1 MDLIIQILTCVLGTI
16 GFAVT
21 MKAPKKALVYIALG
35 SLISAGIERTM
46 SLFFNYFISCL
57 TAMIILSMYCEIIAR
72 IIKTPTTV
80 TLMPSTIPLLPGS
93 SIYYTMFWA
102 INGNKE
108 LMNSYASSTL
118 LSGLGI
124 ALGAA
129 IASAIVKFI
138 YLFSK
143 KQDNNQ

>member
-1 MDLIIQILTCVLGTI
+1 MDLIIQISTCVLGTL

-21 MKAPKKALVYIALG
+21 MKVPKKTLIYIALG
-35 SLISAGIERTM
+35 GFLSTSIERTM
-46 SLFFNYFISCL
+46 SLFFNDFISCL
-57 TAMIILSMYCEIIAR
+57 TAMIVLSLYCEMIAR
-72 IIKTPTTV
+72 IIKSPTTV

-108 LMNSYASSTL
+108 LMSSYASSTL

-124 ALGAA
+124 ALGAI

-138 YLFSK
+138 YIFK
-143 KQDNNQ
+143 KHDKNQ

>member
-1 MDLIIQILTCVLGTI
+1 MIQISTCVLGTL

-21 MKAPKKALVYIALG
+21 MKVPKKTLTYIALG
-35 SLISAGIERTM
+35 GFISTSIERTM
-46 SLFFNYFISCL
+46 SLFFNDFISCL
-57 TAMIILSMYCEIIAR
+57 TAMIVLSLYCEMIAR
-72 IIKTPTTV
+72 IIKSPTTV

-108 LMNSYASSTL
+108 LMSSYASSTL

-124 ALGAA
+124 ALGAI

-138 YLFSK
+138 YIFSK
-143 KQDNNQ
+143 KQDKNQ